1 MRSETQPY
9 STVLQYGCVALRMR
23 FFSQNFGTIK
33 RILPGSSS
41 PSHREGPGTEVDHQ
55 LTKQYHQLCAAVLYV
70 ATSFFASEFENILVG
85 TVSETAGLVIGQ
97 TRIGRLWLLER
108 DLAGVGCCTT
118 KDEMVGGQGSEV
130 VCIQGVDCSQG
141 IRLPQTLST
150 SRSRTGFGSQL

>member
-23 FFSQNFGTIK
+23 LFSQNFGTIK
-33 RILPGSSS
+33 QILPGSSS
-41 PSHREGPGTEVDHQ
+41 PSHHEGPGTEVDHQ

-70 ATSFFASEFENILVG
+70 ATSFFASEFKNILVG

-108 DLAGVGCCTT
+108 DLAGRWLLHDQGRNGWGSG
-118 KDEMVGGQGSEV
+118 VGG
-130 VCIQGVDCSQG
+130 
-141 IRLPQTLST
+141 RLHPRGRLFTRHST
-150 SRSRTGFGSQL
+150 SANTVDISFQDGIC